1 MGATRS
7 STPSPSTVVC
17 TDSKEDSAE
26 PSTDSP
32 LTTNSDLPSERN
44 LSEKIRSLSDL
55 LTATRNLSDRRRNS
69 DPLTARNPSVTESA
83 PNTELPE
90 SPPLSTTTVSMVP
103 LTEPARIS
111 ELLVSPLCTATR
123 SHSTMEVFRRGL
135 LTDLDLVVSPSTHK
149 CMLNPPSTFTVGLLD
164 CFTLF

>member
-1 MGATRS
+1 MG
-7 STPSPSTVVC
+7 PPPST
-17 TDSKEDSAE
+17 ESAE

-32 LTTNSDLPSERN
+32 LTTSSDLPSERN
-44 LSEKIRSLSDL
+44 LSEKTRSLSDL

-83 PNTELPE
+83 PNTELQE

-103 LTEPARIS
+103 LTEPARTS
-111 ELLVSPLCTATR
+111 ELPVSPLCTATR

-149 CMLNPPSTFTVGLLD
+149 YMLNPSSAFTSGTAGLFLL
-164 CFTLF
+164 CFMFL